1 MPLVKVKDNEY
12 FDYALRRF
20 KRACEKAGI
29 VNEYRKREFYE
40 KPTQEKKRKK
50 AAAVKRERKR
60 VTREHNRSRR
70 LYWDNLTLITQIQNH
85 VKDAMKAGDR
95 LKLSTLRM
103 LVAAIKQKEIDTRS
117 DLSDDDIISIIEKQM
132 QQRLEAAEQYEAAG
146 RNELFEK
153 ESQEAEILKAYL
165 PEKMGEEEVKEMI
178 EKIISEMGEIS
189 MKEMGN
195 VMSALK
201 DQAGS
206 KIDMKLASQMVRE
219 IISKQS
225 D

>member
-1 MPLVKVKDNEY
+1 
-12 FDYALRRF
+12 
-20 KRACEKAGI
+20 
-29 VNEYRKREFYE
+29 
-40 KPTQEKKRKK
+40 
-50 AAAVKRERKR
+50 
-60 VTREHNRSRR
+60 
-70 LYWDNLTLITQIQNH
+70 
-85 VKDAMKAGDR
+85 MKAGDR

-165 PEKMGEEEVKEMI
+165 PEKMGEEEIKKMI
-178 EKIISEMGEIS
+178 EKIISDLGGVS

-195 VMSALK
+195 VMSTLK
-201 DQAGS
+201 DLGGS
-206 KIDMKLASQMVRE
+206 KVDMKLASQMVRE

>member
-1 MPLVKVKDNEY
+1 M
-12 FDYALRRF
+12 
-20 KRACEKAGI
+20 
-29 VNEYRKREFYE
+29 
-40 KPTQEKKRKK
+40 
-50 AAAVKRERKR
+50 
-60 VTREHNRSRR
+60 
-70 LYWDNLTLITQIQNH
+70 TLITQIQDH

-132 QQRLEAAEQYEAAG
+132 QQRLEAAEQFEAAG

-178 EKIISEMGEIS
+178 EKIISEMGGIS

-195 VMSALK
+195 VMSSLK

-219 IISKQS
+219 IIAKQS
-225 D
+225 N

>member
-1 MPLVKVKDNEY
+1 M
-12 FDYALRRF
+12 
-20 KRACEKAGI
+20 
-29 VNEYRKREFYE
+29 
-40 KPTQEKKRKK
+40 
-50 AAAVKRERKR
+50 
-60 VTREHNRSRR
+60 
-70 LYWDNLTLITQIQNH
+70 TLITQIQDH
-85 VKDAMKAGDR
+85 VKAAMKAGDR

-165 PEKMGEEEVKEMI
+165 PEKIGEEEVKEMI
-178 EKIISEMGEIS
+178 EKIISEMGGIS

-201 DQAGS
+201 NQAGS

-219 IISKQS
+219 IIAKQS
-225 D
+225 N

>member
-1 MPLVKVKDNEY
+1 
-12 FDYALRRF
+12 
-20 KRACEKAGI
+20 
-29 VNEYRKREFYE
+29 
-40 KPTQEKKRKK
+40 
-50 AAAVKRERKR
+50 
-60 VTREHNRSRR
+60 
-70 LYWDNLTLITQIQNH
+70 
-85 VKDAMKAGDR
+85 MKAGDR

-178 EKIISEMGEIS
+178 EKIISEMGGIS

-201 DQAGS
+201 NQAGS

-219 IISKQS
+219 IIAKQS
-225 D
+225 N